1 MISRRRVRAS
11 LHARFFPFTHTVRAM
26 QEQGASRPRES
37 TGSSTPNA
45 RPSGGDGGSSRPGR
59 GKRAYHEHGAYL
71 GSCERPGVGR
81 GPIRRRRRRTRSPL
95 GPPTRSSAPHRRR
108 PAAGSTACTGS
119 GPRGRRSVGS
129 STAEVDRL
137 LGPGAARWGDA
148 PAAVDG
154 FRSRRVDVAPGE
166 WMSLPATIRRESID
180 RRSGGCEPSTDL
192 FASAGRRGGARTGRA
207 PPWLRFSR
215 PVRRGRHWR
224 SLG

>member
-129 STAEVDRL
+129 STAEVDRR
-137 LGPGAARWGDA
+137 LGPGPPHGGTPPRRWMD
-148 PAAVDG
+148 
-154 FRSRRVDVAPGE
+154 SAPGRACRSGRCV
-166 WMSLPATIRRESID
+166 SLPATKRRGSID

-192 FASAGRRGGARTGRA
+192 FASGGRRGGVRTGRA